1 MIKTAGSQPTE
12 TPLHSTH
19 SALVGLQLDQ
29 GALAQVSGH
38 VGEGLRSV
46 LVVVAVV
53 RRQRAHQL
61 LGRPLAVLRG
71 EAGGQAAGRQSVGQL
86 QRPYSGGIMGRVGI

>member
-1 MIKTAGSQPTE
+1 M
-12 TPLHSTH
+12 
-19 SALVGLQLDQ
+19 GLQLDQ